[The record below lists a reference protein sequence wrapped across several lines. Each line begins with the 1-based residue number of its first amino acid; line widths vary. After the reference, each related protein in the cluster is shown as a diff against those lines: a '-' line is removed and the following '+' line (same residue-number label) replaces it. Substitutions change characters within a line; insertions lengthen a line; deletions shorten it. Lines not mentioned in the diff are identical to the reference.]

1 VSPSKPAIHSGKGVL
16 WATAKSS
23 TTWSQVLEG
32 EAGTMHIRYYRYVHA
47 CASMSTSSGVRT
59 TAGREAGAE
68 HLRPAGNLDAAAERS
83 WKTAAEGLGPT
94 GGLEAAA
101 EYVMG
106 SAAEEVTTLQ
116 EGSESS
122 AAAGSGAGFGAGA
135 SSDAAGATSDGAG
148 ATSEA
153 TEIAAALDATSEAS
167 LSALERDASFSAS
180 ASASSFSMKIVPS
193 TSTAFT
199 PTGKLAGFALS
210 SSGPILGYTRFVGCI
225 EVFRLHCVFG

>member
-122 AAAGSGAGFGAGA
+122 AAAGLGAGFGAGA

-199 PTGKLAGFALS
+199 GPAG
-210 SSGPILGYTRFVGCI
+210 PRYTR
-225 EVFRLHCVFG
+225 RLALGWAYAAA